1 MDEILTAAE
10 VAALLRIHPRTVYN
24 LARKGSIPAR
34 KLGGSW
40 RFSKEAILKMV
51 PGGDGAWPV
60 EKRDRSGKEN

>member
-1 MDEILTAAE
+1 MDEILTAAQA
-10 VAALLRIHPRTVYN
+10 AALLRLNTPTRYKP
-24 LARKGSIPAR
+24 ARNGSIPTR